1 VSRKEVRKEDIAEV
15 IHIKTSIPVY
25 EILEDNVKVIN
36 NIKRNLEKEIIGQD
50 NAILNLINITKR
62 IKLGFKTENR
72 AYSMMFVGPSG
83 IGKTMISKIYADNL
97 VGSDNLIRLDMS
109 EYSDV
114 TSVNKIVGSAPGY
127 VGYDDNKNVLEE
139 IRNKPYSIILLDEIE
154 KAHPKVINLFYQIL
168 DEGKIKD
175 SKGNVI
181 RFDNTIIIMTS
192 NVGFEKGNVGFNSTT
207 NDKVISNL
215 KENFN
220 VSFINRID
228 NVVIFNH
235 LTKKDIEKIV
245 KMKLEKLKT
254 KYNKYKLKIDKCVMN
269 EIIGLSNYQE
279 FGARKVDKL
288 ITSNV
293 ENIIIDKI
301 LEGSKEIE
309 INLSSKIAIK

>member
-1 VSRKEVRKEDIAEV
+1 
-15 IHIKTSIPVY
+15 
-25 EILEDNVKVIN
+25 
-36 NIKRNLEKEIIGQD
+36 
-50 NAILNLINITKR
+50 
-62 IKLGFKTENR
+62 
-72 AYSMMFVGPSG
+72 
-83 IGKTMISKIYADNL
+83 
-97 VGSDNLIRLDMS
+97 MS

-254 KYNKYKLKIDKCVMN
+254 KYNKYKLKIDKCVIN

-279 FGARKVDKL
+279 FCARKVDKL

-293 ENIIIDKI
+293 ENIIIDKR